1 MSGHEVT
8 IGDASVTFEQ
18 VEVELDYNDILLNIE
33 DTIYE
38 RITDQINDEAWDA
51 VSIQVDDCIGEHFED
66 FEESVWSAISRLDSA
81 ETDNN
86 SWAGAAREY
95 LLSMSPK
102 DASSEAWVAAA
113 KGAPPEYGYVRVR
126 AIVREELATVLS
138 AFAKAVNAQL
148 GAEITV
154 APGD

>member
-1 MSGHEVT
+1 MSRHEVT

-33 DTIYE
+33 DTISE

-51 VSIQVDDCIGEHFED
+51 VSIQVDDCVDEHLED
-66 FEESVWSAISRLDSA
+66 LEEAVWQAISRLDSA
-81 ETDNN
+81 ETDDNV
-86 SWAGAAREY
+86 WAAAAREY
-95 LLSMSPK
+95 LLS
-102 DASSEAWVAAA
+102 VA
-113 KGAPPEYGYVRVR
+113 PRSRNVRT
-126 AIVREELATVLS
+126 IVREELAVIIL
-138 AFAKAVNAQL
+138 AFAKAVNEQL

>member
-18 VEVELDYNDILLNIE
+18 VEVDLDYADILENIE
-33 DTIYE
+33 DVIEE
-38 RITDQINDEAWDA
+38 RVSNQIGDEAWDA
-51 VSIQVDDCIGEHFED
+51 VSIQVDDCVGEHLED
-66 FEESVWSAISRLDSA
+66 LNEAVWKAITRLDNPLH
-81 ETDNN
+81 DDGV
-86 SWAGAAREY
+86 WAVAAREY
-95 LLSMSPK
+95 LLSMSPT
-102 DASSEAWVAAA
+102 
-113 KGAPPEYGYVRVR
+113 APTEYGYVRVR

>member
-18 VEVELDYNDILLNIE
+18 VEVDLDYYDILENIE
-33 DTIYE
+33 DTIEE
-38 RITDQINDEAWDA
+38 RVSNQIGDEAWDA
-51 VSIQVDDCIGEHFED
+51 VSIQVDDAIGEHFED
-66 FEESVWSAISRLDSA
+66 FEEAVWKAITRLNSA
-81 ETDNN
+81 ETDDYT
-86 SWAGAAREY
+86 WAGAAREY
-95 LLSMSPK
+95 LLSMSPT
-102 DASSEAWVAAA
+102 
-113 KGAPPEYGYVRVR
+113 APPEYGYVRVR

>member
-1 MSGHEVT
+1 MSGHEIT

-33 DTIYE
+33 DTISE
-38 RITDQINDEAWDA
+38 RITDQIGD
-51 VSIQVDDCIGEHFED
+51 
-66 FEESVWSAISRLDSA
+66 
-81 ETDNN
+81 
-86 SWAGAAREY
+86 
-95 LLSMSPK
+95 
-102 DASSEAWVAAA
+102 EAWVAAA

-148 GAEITV
+148 GAEIAV

>member
-1 MSGHEVT
+1 MSGHEIT

-18 VEVELDYNDILLNIE
+18 VEVELDYYDILENIE
-33 DTIYE
+33 DTIEE
-38 RITDQINDEAWDA
+38 RVSNQIGDEAWDA

-66 FEESVWSAISRLDSA
+66 FEEAVWTAITRLNSA
-81 ETDNN
+81 ETDDYM
-86 SWAGAAREY
+86 WAGAAREY
-95 LLSMSPK
+95 LLSMS
-102 DASSEAWVAAA
+102 STI
-113 KGAPPEYGYVRVR
+113 GYVPVR
-126 AIVREELATVLS
+126 AIVREELAIILS

>member
-38 RITDQINDEAWDA
+38 RVTDQIGDEAWDA
-51 VSIQVDDCIGEHFED
+51 VSIQVDDCVGEHLED
-66 FEESVWSAISRLDSA
+66 LEEAVWQAISRLDSA
-81 ETDNN
+81 ETDDNV
-86 SWAGAAREY
+86 WAAAAREY
-95 LLSMSPK
+95 LLSVTPQ
-102 DASSEAWVAAA
+102 ASRS
-113 KGAPPEYGYVRVR
+113 RDVR
-126 AIVREELATVLS
+126 AIVREELATVLL
-138 AFAKAVNAQL
+138 AFAKSVNTQL